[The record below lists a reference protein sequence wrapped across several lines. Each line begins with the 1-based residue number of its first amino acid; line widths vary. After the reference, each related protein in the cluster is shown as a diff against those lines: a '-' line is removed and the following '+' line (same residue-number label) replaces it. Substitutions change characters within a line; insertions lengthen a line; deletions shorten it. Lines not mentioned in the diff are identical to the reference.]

1 MKPLH
6 KTVIAPLIADLAL
19 SGEVSC
25 DVPVFLTTHGH
36 PRTAVHCEKVARE
49 AARIARS
56 LGADGKRAEIA
67 GWLHDVSA
75 VFPPQERLEAARAL
89 GVEILPEEAAF
100 PLLLHQKLSAV
111 LARELFGVEDA
122 GVLSAIRCHTTLRP
136 GATRLDKIVF
146 VADKLAWDQ
155 PGVPPYAAQ
164 MRVELA
170 RSLDAGTFVYLDY
183 LWERRASLKVVHPW
197 FMAAYEESRKSR
209 VERRNTQYV
218 VRVPSLAVAG
228 LRPSHKSAS
237 FDV

>member
-1 MKPLH
+1 MGPLR

-19 SGEVSC
+19 SGEVFR
-25 DVPVFLTTHGH
+25 DVPIFLTAHGH

-56 LGADGKRAEIA
+56 LGAAGRRAELA

-75 VFPPQERLEAARAL
+75 IFPPEERLEMARAW

-100 PLLLHQKLSAV
+100 PLLLHQKLSAI
-111 LARELFGVEDA
+111 LAREIFGVEDA

-170 RSLDAGTFVYLDY
+170 RSLDAGTCVYLDY
-183 LWERRASLKVVHPW
+183 LWERRASLQAVHPW
-197 FMAAYEESRKSR
+197 FVAAWRELKIKS
-209 VERRNTQYV
+209 
-218 VRVPSLAVAG
+218 
-228 LRPSHKSAS
+228 
-237 FDV
+237 

>member
-1 MKPLH
+1 LL
-6 KTVIAPLIADLAL
+6 APLLRGISL
-19 SGEVSC
+19 SGEVSH
-25 DVPVFLTTHGH
+25 DVPVFLAAHGH

-56 LGADGKRAEIA
+56 LGAAGRRAEIA

-75 VFPPQERLEAARAL
+75 VFPPEERLETARAL

-100 PLLLHQKLSAV
+100 PLLLHQKLSAI
-111 LARELFGVEDA
+111 LAREIFGVEDA

-155 PGVPPYAAQ
+155 PGVPPYATQ

-183 LWERRASLKVVHPW
+183 LWERRASLKAVHPW
-197 FMAAYEESRKSR
+197 FVAAYEERLK
-209 VERRNTQYV
+209 VEDQE
-218 VRVPSLAVAG
+218 LKVA
-228 LRPSHKSAS
+228 S
-237 FDV
+237 

>member
-1 MKPLH
+1 LERALTVPAGNVHPLL
-6 KTVIAPLIADLAL
+6 APLLQGISL
-19 SGEVSC
+19 SGEVSH
-25 DVPVFLTTHGH
+25 DVPIFLAAHGH

-56 LGADGKRAEIA
+56 LGAVERRAMIA

-75 VFPPQERLEAARAL
+75 IFPPGERLEMARAL

-100 PLLLHQKLSAV
+100 PMLLHQKLSAI

-155 PGVPPYAAQ
+155 PGVPPYATQ

-183 LWERRASLKVVHPW
+183 LWERRASLKVAHPW
-197 FMAAYEESRKSR
+197 FVAACRELKVGS
-209 VERRNTQYV
+209 
-218 VRVPSLAVAG
+218 
-228 LRPSHKSAS
+228 
-237 FDV
+237 

>member
-1 MKPLH
+1 MQPLR
-6 KTVIAPLIADLAL
+6 KTIIASLITDLAL
-19 SGEVSC
+19 SGEVFR
-25 DVPVFLTTHGH
+25 DVPIFLMAHGH

-49 AARIARS
+49 AAQIARS
-56 LGADGKRAEIA
+56 LGTAGRRAEIA

-75 VFPPQERLEAARAL
+75 IFPPEERLEVAQAW

-100 PLLLHQKLSAV
+100 PLLLHQKLSAI
-111 LARELFGVEDA
+111 LAQELFGVQDA

-164 MRVELA
+164 MRVALA

-183 LWERRASLKVVHPW
+183 LWERRASLKVAHPW
-197 FMAAYEESRKSR
+197 FVAAYEERRKLEVGS
-209 VERRNTQYV
+209 
-218 VRVPSLAVAG
+218 
-228 LRPSHKSAS
+228 
-237 FDV
+237 